1 MIKCADCVQPR
12 LIIRA
17 GHLPTL
23 KYRSVPGKVST
34 IMSSTSSTPARSESQ
49 SLPEEGDIILATVRD
64 VTGHGAYVT
73 LEEYGAITGFLAIRE
88 VATGFVRNISRF
100 VRPKQKVVLK
110 VIKVNKGRG
119 EIDTS
124 LKQVSGEERKAKLI
138 EVKRDEKASGFLD
151 SIKIK
156 ASLNDA
162 QLIEIRDKILEDY
175 DDIYSFFESTAS
187 KGLDDSIRKLGFGE
201 SIISAILEEGK
212 KIQIPLI
219 EIRGILEIS
228 SKKPN
233 GINIIKDVLGE
244 AEQGTKNNPSAI
256 SINYVGAPRYRI
268 SVKSENFK
276 IAEKALA
283 HALEKIEKGI
293 NKHQGTFAFTREES
307 KKKVIAT

>member
-1 MIKCADCVQPR
+1 
-12 LIIRA
+12 
-17 GHLPTL
+17 
-23 KYRSVPGKVST
+23 
-34 IMSSTSSTPARSESQ
+34 MSSMPSSSESQ

-73 LEEYGAITGFLAIRE
+73 LDEYGAITGFLSVRE
-88 VATGFVRNISRF
+88 IATGYVRNIQRF

-110 VIKVNKGRG
+110 VIKVNKIRG

-138 EVKRDEKASGFLD
+138 EVKRDEKASGYLD
-151 SIKIK
+151 SVKVK
-156 ASLNDA
+156 ASLTDI
-162 QLIEIRDKILEDY
+162 QLNEIREKILEEY
-175 DDIYSFFESTAS
+175 DDVYSFFESTAT
-187 KGLDDSIRKLGFGE
+187 KGIDDSVRKLGFSE
-201 SIISAILEEGK
+201 SIINAILEEGK

-228 SKKPN
+228 SKKPD
-233 GINIIKDVLGE
+233 GIDIIKDVLTD
-244 AEQGTKNNPSAI
+244 AEKGTKNNPSVI
-256 SINYVGAPRYRI
+256 SIYYLGAPRYRI

-293 NKHQGTFAFTREES
+293 AKSQGTYKFTREES
-307 KKKVIAT
+307 KKKVQ

>member
-1 MIKCADCVQPR
+1 
-12 LIIRA
+12 
-17 GHLPTL
+17 
-23 KYRSVPGKVST
+23 
-34 IMSSTSSTPARSESQ
+34 MSSTSTAANSESQ
-49 SLPEEGDIILATVRD
+49 SLPEEGDIILATVRE
-64 VTGHGAYVT
+64 VSGHGAYVT
-73 LEEYGAITGFLAIRE
+73 LDEYGAITGFLAIRE
-88 VATGFVRNISRF
+88 LATGYVRHINRY
-100 VRPKQKVVLK
+100 VRPKQKAVLK
-110 VIKVNKGRG
+110 VIKVNKARG

-151 SIKIK
+151 SVKIK

-162 QLIEIRDKILEDY
+162 QLNEIRDKILEDY
-175 DDIYSFFESTAS
+175 DDVYSFFESTAA

-201 SIISAILEEGK
+201 SIIGAILEEGK

-233 GINIIKDVLGE
+233 GINIIKDVLAD
-244 AEQGTKNNPSAI
+244 AEQGTKANASAI
-256 SINYVGAPRYRI
+256 TINYLGAPRYRI

-283 HALEKIEKGI
+283 HALERIEKGI
-293 NKHQGTFAFTREES
+293 DKHQGTYSFKREDS
-307 KKKVIAT
+307 KKKVIAA